1 MEDITDT
8 DFITDIFTMKILHH
22 TVHSFKTESLFPQ
35 TASCQNN
42 DKNTVILQRV
52 QLQTRCSFLL
62 LAFGLPVH
70 HLPEAGQ
77 NLALSLPPLLLIEG
91 CQCSLF
97 ISTVD
102 LVFLSQTHSLHTTM
116 SAGLRLRLVRIMRKR
131 TSIVPETPPIIE

>member
-1 MEDITDT
+1 
-8 DFITDIFTMKILHH
+8 MKILHH
-22 TVHSFKTESLFPQ
+22 TVHSFKTECCFPQ
-35 TASCQNN
+35 TASCQNS

-52 QLQTRCSFLL
+52 QLQTRCSLLL

-91 CQCSLF
+91 CQRSLF

-116 SAGLRLRLVRIMRKR
+116 SAGLNLRLFRVMRTR
-131 TSIVPETPPIIE
+131 ASTVSETPPIIE